1 MQQFID
7 NWSATLLASITEAS
21 LSLSVEPVKA
31 ALLTGLA
38 GGAFYRLT
46 LVELDGSGAEVDW
59 DVVQVTA
66 VAGGVLTVARTG
78 TARSWAAG
86 TLIEAR
92 LTAAGMG
99 ELRDAGG
106 VELGDA
112 APLALGSASAG
123 TSALASREDHQHPAP
138 TPGDIGA
145 ATAAQGDKADTA
157 VQPAALTA
165 ALADKVDKE
174 AGKGLSSNDFTS
186 AEKTKLAGLEGSHF
200 KGLHASLAA
209 LQAAHPTG
217 AAGDYAD
224 VDAGAGVDV
233 VRYLWDVTDA
243 EWIAQAA
250 SGGSMTAAE
259 VKTAYESNPDT
270 NAFTDSE
277 KTKLAGVAAGATANA
292 DTDSLAEG
300 ATNKYFTEPRVRNT
314 VLTGLSLLAGGAITA
329 ADSVLSALGR
339 LQKQISDAITAI
351 GGKQDTLVS
360 GTSLKT
366 VNGSS
371 LLGAGD
377 ISITAGAPLA
387 KVVEYTGTAKTLAL
401 TDINT
406 IIDCTSGS
414 AVTIT
419 IPPQSSVTWTAD
431 AEIHVRMS
439 GTGQVSIAVGSGV
452 TVPPLIAPYLL
463 QGRGAIVTL
472 KRRSSDVWALIG
484 GPSGGQLGAFRNKII
499 NGGMNVSQRG
509 TSLAGVTGSTYLVD
523 RWFYGVSSSATVT
536 LSRQADAPAGGEFQY
551 SNRVTV
557 TTTDTSFDVGDIA
570 NIQQRIEGFNVRDLV
585 GKTFTLSFW
594 VRSSKTGIHC
604 VSFTNGGVDRTYVA
618 EYTINAANTW
628 EFKTVTVAG
637 GLTSAGTWDF
647 TDGFGLRVGFVLAA
661 GSNFQTVAGAWQTG
675 NFFCTPNQVN
685 VLDTVGNIFAIAGV
699 QLEVGSV
706 ATPFEHRPY
715 GAELALCRRYARVQS
730 YYVPASTAQNLG
742 TIDMRAVPT
751 ITGGGSGFTSTGTTA
766 DQLIAYQT
774 TAAVQALT
782 LSAEM

>member
-7 NWSATLLASITEAS
+7 NWSATLLAPITDTSLALSI
-21 LSLSVEPVKA
+21 EPAKA
-31 ALLTGLA
+31 ALLTGFG

-46 LVELDGSGAEVDW
+46 LVELDSAGAEVDW

-66 VAGGVLTVARTG
+66 VAGGVLTATRTS

-123 TSALASREDHQHPAP
+123 ASGLASREDHQHPAP

-157 VQPAALTA
+157 VQPAVLTA

-233 VRYLWDVTDA
+233 VRYLWDVTDS
-243 EWIAQAA
+243 EWIAQAS

-270 NAFTDSE
+270 NAYTDSE
-277 KTKLAGVAAGATANA
+277 KTKLAGVASGATANA

-300 ATNKYFTEPRVRNT
+300 DTNQYFTEPRVRST

-377 ISITAGAPLA
+377 LSISGGASLA
-387 KVVEYTGTAKTLAL
+387 RVVEYTGTAKTLAL

-406 IIDCTSGS
+406 IVDCTSGS

-419 IPPQSSVTWTAD
+419 IPPQASVAWPAD
-431 AEIHVRMS
+431 AEFHVRWS
-439 GTGQVSIAVGSGV
+439 GAGAVSASGGAGV
-452 TVPPLIAPYLL
+452 TVPPMSFPIALAGP
-463 QGRGAIVTL
+463 GAIVTF
-472 KRRSSDVWALIG
+472 KRRGADVWAAV
-484 GPSGGQLGAFRNKII
+484 GA
-499 NGGMNVSQRG
+499 
-509 TSLAGVTGSTYLVD
+509 
-523 RWFYGVSSSATVT
+523 
-536 LSRQADAPAGGEFQY
+536 
-551 SNRVTV
+551 
-557 TTTDTSFDVGDIA
+557 
-570 NIQQRIEGFNVRDLV
+570 
-585 GKTFTLSFW
+585 
-594 VRSSKTGIHC
+594 
-604 VSFTNGGVDRTYVA
+604 
-618 EYTINAANTW
+618 
-628 EFKTVTVAG
+628 VAG
-637 GLTSAGTWDF
+637 GPDVVGPASAVDNEIARLDGTTGKKLKAGLKYQATQTDTTAGALLIQGGQSLVTSDAVAI
-647 TDGFGLRVGFVLAA
+647 GFGIGSGATGVQPTSKSTNVTLNKRTGKITMNNAALAA
-661 GSNFQTVAGAWQTG
+661 GASISFSLVS
-675 NFFCTPNQVN
+675 
-685 VLDTVGNIFAIAGV
+685 DKIAADDVVFVTSLSGS
-699 QLEVGSV
+699 GSV
-706 ATPFEHRPY
+706 NYRIEPFNLSV
-715 GAELALCRRYARVQS
+715 GAVSFRVTNISAGSLSDALAFNFIVFK
-730 YYVPASTAQNLG
+730 G
-742 TIDMRAVPT
+742 
-751 ITGGGSGFTSTGTTA
+751 
-766 DQLIAYQT
+766 
-774 TAAVQALT
+774 AAA
-782 LSAEM
+782 